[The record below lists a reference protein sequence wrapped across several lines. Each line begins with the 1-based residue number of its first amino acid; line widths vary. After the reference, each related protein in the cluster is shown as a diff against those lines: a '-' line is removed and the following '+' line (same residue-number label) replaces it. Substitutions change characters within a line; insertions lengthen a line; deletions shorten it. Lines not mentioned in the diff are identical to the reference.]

1 MKLKTVAFKQEWYDA
16 WMLAFNELKETS
28 DFPEFVS
35 LCEYSLFVMST
46 WKKLD
51 DDIIGFEDVEDQKRF
66 VVHLAV
72 AITLLTACETFA
84 SSNNMLLK
92 DALVEVC
99 KFPIG
104 YSFYAQA
111 IAMRWNDIEIT
122 KTKEDFMNEI
132 LSSFVPPVETIQ

>member
-1 MKLKTVAFKQEWYDA
+1 MRLKTVAFKQEWYDA

-46 WKKLD
+46 WKELN
-51 DDIIGFEDVEDQKRF
+51 DDIIGFEDVENQKRF

-72 AITLLTACETFA
+72 AIMLLITCESFA
-84 SSNNMLLK
+84 SEQSISLK
-92 DALVEVC
+92 DALVTACV
-99 KFPIG
+99 FPDG
-104 YSFYAQA
+104 YSFYVQS

-122 KTKEDFMNEI
+122 KTKEDFMNKF
-132 LSSFVPPVETIQ
+132 LSSFIPPVETIQ

>member
-51 DDIIGFEDVEDQKRF
+51 DDIIGFEDVENQKRF

-72 AITLLTACETFA
+72 AITVLTTCESFA

>member
-51 DDIIGFEDVEDQKRF
+51 DDIIGFEDVENQKRF

-72 AITLLTACETFA
+72 AIMLLTACESFA

>member
-72 AITLLTACETFA
+72 AITLLTACESFA

>member
-51 DDIIGFEDVEDQKRF
+51 DDIIGFEDVENQKRF

-72 AITLLTACETFA
+72 AITLLTACESFA

>member
-51 DDIIGFEDVEDQKRF
+51 DDIIGFEDVENQKKF

-72 AITLLTACETFA
+72 AITLLTACESFA

>member
-72 AITLLTACETFA
+72 AITLLTACESFA
-84 SSNNMLLK
+84 SSNNVLLK
-92 DALVEVC
+92 DALVEAC
-99 KFPIG
+99 KFPYG
-104 YSFYAQA
+104 YSFYVQA

-122 KTKEDFMNEI
+122 ETKEDFMNKI

>member
-1 MKLKTVAFKQEWYDA
+1 MKLKMVAFKQEWYDA

-46 WKKLD
+46 WKELN

-72 AITLLTACETFA
+72 AIMLLTICESFA
-84 SSNNMLLK
+84 SSKNMLLK
-92 DALVEVC
+92 DALVAACV
-99 KFPIG
+99 FPDG
-104 YSFYAQA
+104 YSFHAQS
-111 IAMRWNDIEIT
+111 IAMHWNDIEIT
-122 KTKEDFMNEI
+122 KTKGDFMNKI
-132 LSSFVPPVETIQ
+132 LSSFVPPVETVQ